1 MSKSNF
7 IEISLRHGY
16 FPVNLL
22 HILST
27 KVVGG
32 LSTIMKDLMAYNRIL
47 KLELNTYWEVCLIK
61 NYNNRSSHP
70 EVFFRKGVLK
80 ICSKFTG
87 EHPCQSVITIKLLCN
102 FVEIALR
109 HACSPVYLLHIFRT
123 PFPKNTSGGML
134 LNPSL
139 NVSTKLISF
148 TWFLKYFL
156 VAFYQHY
163 PWN

>member
-47 KLELNTYWEVCLIK
+47 KLELNTY
-61 NYNNRSSHP
+61 
-70 EVFFRKGVLK
+70 
-80 ICSKFTG
+80 
-87 EHPCQSVITIKLLCN
+87 
-102 FVEIALR
+102 
-109 HACSPVYLLHIFRT
+109 
-123 PFPKNTSGGML
+123 
-134 LNPSL
+134 
-139 NVSTKLISF
+139 
-148 TWFLKYFL
+148 
-156 VAFYQHY
+156 
-163 PWN
+163 